1 MTSMTSFFARFL
13 SAPLLIAA
21 MLATPLQ
28 VQAGDHGNKTIVE
41 TAVGTEAL
49 STLVAAVKAAELVDT
64 LNGDGPFTVFA
75 PTNDAFAALP
85 AGTVD
90 TLLKPENKAK
100 LQSILTYHV
109 VPSKATAEA
118 VVGLIKQGGGHAK
131 VKTVQGDELTL
142 RLAGDKVTV
151 TDAKG
156 NTATVVKAD
165 VMTSNGVVH
174 VIDGVLMPSK

>member
-1 MTSMTSFFARFL
+1 MNSMTNYFARLFF
-13 SAPLLIAA
+13 APLLIAA
-21 MLATPLQ
+21 MCAAPWQ
-28 VQAGDHGNKTIVE
+28 VRADESKTIAE
-41 TAVGTEAL
+41 NAGAAEAL

-64 LNGDGPFTVFA
+64 LKGDGPFTVFA

-90 TLLKPENKAK
+90 MLLKPENKAK
-100 LQSILTYHV
+100 LQGILTYHV

-142 RLAGDKVTV
+142 KLAGDKVTV

-156 NTATVVKAD
+156 NTATVVQAD
-165 VMTSNGVVH
+165 VMSSNGVVH
-174 VIDGVLMPSK
+174 VIDAVLMPSK